1 MQGNFNSP
9 LRNQTGKSLKEW
21 GDKYNLT
28 REAVRRLRNKW
39 GTITDELMLKRV
51 SYKKNNPKKVDN

>member
-1 MQGNFNSP
+1 MKGNFHSP

-51 SYKKNNPKKVDN
+51 SYKKNNPKKG